1 MIIIMIMMIM
11 IVLMIVMF
19 RWLIMSSRE
28 NVSWPRWNQW
38 EIFSFQQFIFSVN
51 HFNRIG
57 QVSWIM
63 LQRLWDFQL
72 RLSLLRPF
80 LHSTLDFSIA
90 DFFCTIAKT
99 EEYFFLKEKN
109 ESSVIYPVVQLAYQ
123 WRHIWQGGITPIIN
137 IFIIVINDVW
147 LFFQWPGRGIIIII
161 IIIIILRLGDCLT
174 TKATGSG
181 CHQVKSISIICIK
194 MLTLWR
200 LSWTHLLKKD
210 FVGQCGDF
218 SADKIV
224 LEFDYK
230 GCRIG
235 LPPTK
240 LIGILETE
248 RILIWWEQWLKWQ
261 FREPVLQRCK
271 IYPIERTYFWIFLG
285 PW

>member
-1 MIIIMIMMIM
+1 MASH
-11 IVLMIVMF
+11 LT
-19 RWLIMSSRE
+19 RG
-28 NVSWPRWNQW
+28 
-38 EIFSFQQFIFSVN
+38 N
-51 HFNRIG
+51 HSNH
-57 QVSWIM
+57 Q
-63 LQRLWDFQL
+63 
-72 RLSLLRPF
+72 
-80 LHSTLDFSIA
+80 
-90 DFFCTIAKT
+90 
-99 EEYFFLKEKN
+99 YFHHC
-109 ESSVIYPVVQLAYQ
+109 YQ
-123 WRHIWQGGITPIIN
+123 WHVIIFPN
-137 IFIIVINDVW
+137 II
-147 LFFQWPGRGIIIII
+147 LM
-161 IIIIILRLGDCLT
+161 LRLGDCLT

-181 CHQVKSISIICIK
+181 CHQVKYISIICIK

-200 LSWTHLLKKD
+200 LSWTNLLKKD